1 MIKKILLFLLE
12 MNSEDIVG
20 STGKKAIVSGIYRC
34 GDQYIP
40 LSKNERFPP
49 HLSEKD
55 VQWDL
60 VVSV

>member
-20 STGKKAIVSGIYRC
+20 STGKKATVSGIYRS

-40 LSKNERFPP
+40 LSKNEKFPP
-49 HLSEKD
+49 SSDKG